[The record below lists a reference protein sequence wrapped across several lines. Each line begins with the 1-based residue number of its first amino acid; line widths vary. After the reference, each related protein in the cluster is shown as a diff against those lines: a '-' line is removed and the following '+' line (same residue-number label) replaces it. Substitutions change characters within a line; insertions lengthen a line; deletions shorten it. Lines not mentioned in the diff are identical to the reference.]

1 MGLYGSS
8 PWSLIAV
15 SMVSVPYGAAR
26 PMFWALPPAF
36 LSRTAMAGAIALI
49 SCLSN
54 FGGIAA
60 PLAIGWAKTATGS
73 FAGGLY
79 FIAGPTLIAA
89 MIILFAIGPA
99 IVEPVPV
106 AQEGSD

>member
-1 MGLYGSS
+1 VGYS
-8 PWSLIAV
+8 
-15 SMVSVPYGAAR
+15 AAR

-49 SCLSN
+49 SCFAN
-54 FGGIAA
+54 VGGIIA

-79 FIAGPTLIAA
+79 FIAAATLMAA
-89 MIILFAIGPA
+89 MIILFLIGPA
-99 IVEPVPV
+99 VITPASAP
-106 AQEGSD
+106 QEGSA